1 MDSDS
6 EGDILGELM
15 SRDEGARRFVAN
27 CFLLL
32 SPEELKACRLVST
45 TWAGFILEDLW
56 KSSWGRRELTEKLVT
71 RWTTVDPMTV
81 ELKRGMQRLVSSIFS
96 TDAHVFCGFYQHGKI
111 AVYDLST
118 GLLFKELTPD
128 KRRLNYIPCT
138 QLAGGDGIVAAAMWE
153 TVVTVWSTRPSV

>member
-1 MDSDS
+1 MDSD
-6 EGDILGELM
+6 EKVDILGELM
-15 SRDEGARRFVAN
+15 SRDEGPCRFVAN

-71 RWTTVDPMTV
+71 RWMTVDPMTV
-81 ELKRGMQRLVSSIFS
+81 ELNKRGMQMLVSSIFS

-128 KRRLNYIPCT
+128 KGRPNYIPCT

-153 TVVTVWSTRPSV
+153 TVVTVWSTRPA

>member
-56 KSSWGRRELTEKLVT
+56 KSSWGRRELREKLVT
-71 RWTTVDPMTV
+71 RWKTVDPMNV
-81 ELKRGMQRLVSSIFS
+81 QLNQGMQSISGSEIF
-96 TDAHVFCGFYQHGKI
+96 
-111 AVYDLST
+111 
-118 GLLFKELTPD
+118 
-128 KRRLNYIPCT
+128 
-138 QLAGGDGIVAAAMWE
+138 
-153 TVVTVWSTRPSV
+153 